1 MSNEISIIISL
12 SLIIFGSPL
21 LSKFLR
27 IPTIP
32 IEIILGSIAVSLGF
46 IADNH
51 IFDLVAELGFL
62 YLMFLAG
69 LEINL
74 QKLFKVP
81 VRIIQKAFLYTMI
94 LYLLSAIL
102 AYYFNL
108 ANIFIVT
115 LPLISIGLLAAL
127 KRNMAKLLGYNL
139 LLQLDLLVRWYQ
151 LWCLQL

>member
-12 SLIIFGSPL
+12 SLIIFSSPL

-46 IADNH
+46 ISKNH

-69 LEINL
+69 LEN
-74 QKLFKVP
+74 KSKSCF
-81 VRIIQKAFLYTMI
+81 
-94 LYLLSAIL
+94 
-102 AYYFNL
+102 
-108 ANIFIVT
+108 
-115 LPLISIGLLAAL
+115 
-127 KRNMAKLLGYNL
+127 
-139 LLQLDLLVRWYQ
+139 
-151 LWCLQL
+151 